1 VTMFRLA
8 AAFTAGAL
16 GAQLFWLATRSVFAS
31 PALVRSNWRDREV
44 PTAVGVLIP
53 LVVIAVEAGRAVL
66 GAFGAGTAGT
76 TPARVAVLVTVVGF
90 ALLGAIDDVAGS
102 ADQRGFRGH
111 LGALMRWQA
120 TTGLLKLVGGAALA
134 IAVVGPLADRGPLRL
149 VADAA
154 LVALSANL
162 ANLFDRA
169 PGRVIKVGMGAFAVV
184 VAVAGVRARLDT
196 VAVVIGASVGLLVDD
211 LRERLMLGDAGANG
225 LGAVLGLSLVLTTRP
240 VVRTGALVV
249 VVALN
254 VAGELVSFSRVID
267 AVPPLRALDRA
278 GRLR

>member
-1 VTMFRLA
+1 MTMFRLA

>member
-1 VTMFRLA
+1 MTMFRLA

-16 GAQLFWLATRSVFAS
+16 GAQLFWLATRSVFAA
-31 PALVRSNWRDREV
+31 PALVRSNWRGREV

-225 LGAVLGLSLVLTTRP
+225 VGAVLGLSLVLTTRP

>member
-1 VTMFRLA
+1 MFRLA

-31 PALVRSNWRDREV
+31 PALVRSNWRGREV

>member
-1 VTMFRLA
+1 MTMFRLA

-31 PALVRSNWRDREV
+31 PALVRSNWRGREV
-44 PTAVGVLIP
+44 PTDVGVLIP